1 MSTPLK
7 LSVLRQTFSVH
18 RFAVDSPV
26 PTEVLNSE
34 IYSVMRTGDELSI
47 VCESS
52 LTLNSDQVEADWSA
66 LKVTGPLDFSLTGI
80 LAGLA
85 TALAEAD
92 ISLFALST
100 YDTDYVLVKSKQLSR
115 ACMALNSAGYILENG

>member
-1 MSTPLK
+1 MIDRIVAVNGNFSCGKDVFRL
-7 LSVLRQTFSVH
+7 LQTGRGF
-18 RFAVDSPV
+18 
-26 PTEVLNSE
+26 LNSE
-34 IYSVMRTGDELSI
+34 
-47 VCESS
+47 
-52 LTLNSDQVEADWSA
+52 QVETDWSA
-66 LKVTGPLDFSLTGI
+66 LKVTGSLDFSLTGI

-100 YDTDYVLVKSKQLSR
+100 YDTDYVLVKSKPLSR

>member
-1 MSTPLK
+1 MIDRIVAVNGNFSCGKDVFRL
-7 LSVLRQTFSVH
+7 LQTGRGF
-18 RFAVDSPV
+18 
-26 PTEVLNSE
+26 
-34 IYSVMRTGDELSI
+34 
-47 VCESS
+47 
-52 LTLNSDQVEADWSA
+52 LNSDQVETDWPVL
-66 LKVTGPLDFSLTGI
+66 LKVTGSLEFSLTGI

-100 YDTDYVLVKSKQLSR
+100 YDTDYVLVKSKPLSR

>member
-1 MSTPLK
+1 MAVVNGNFYCEKDVFRL
-7 LSVLRQTFSVH
+7 LQTSRGF
-18 RFAVDSPV
+18 
-26 PTEVLNSE
+26 LNSE
-34 IYSVMRTGDELSI
+34 
-47 VCESS
+47 
-52 LTLNSDQVEADWSA
+52 QVETDWPA
-66 LKVTGPLDFSLTGI
+66 LKVTGSLDFSLTGI

-100 YDTDYVLVKSKQLSR
+100 YDTDYVLVKSKPLSR